1 MNLFNNSP
9 RIIAMTKSY
18 ITKFIKRQKF
28 FSWSNTVS
36 LFSCNLFL
44 VEMKLHEYLDKL
56 VKVTNVGGH
65 IKLQF
70 LKLRLEKQKKL
81 FNLLIDVLLG
91 VIIYCIMTKTIT
103 NIQITRL
110 ILVVR
115 TEIKDLL
122 QDLLT
127 WLMGAPAGL
136 KLNHELTNVMGHFF
150 LYHIYIWMGYLVAI
164 ESYLPSFISLIMYSS
179 CFGASLFLCLLNDFI
194 NVLTFH
200 IYCFHVYAAKLFRL
214 QLCSLRSLARLFM
227 GKCSFFL

>member
-1 MNLFNNSP
+1 
-9 RIIAMTKSY
+9 
-18 ITKFIKRQKF
+18 
-28 FSWSNTVS
+28 
-36 LFSCNLFL
+36 
-44 VEMKLHEYLDKL
+44 MKLHEYLDKL

-91 VIIYCIMTKTIT
+91 FIIYCIMTKTIT